1 MDVDHQRRAYVAEVC
16 LALGCD
22 SAALV
27 APGGSGA
34 IADADVTVRLFD
46 AGSLRIDADSAT
58 GAAAGPIAVFL
69 GQLVPTRGATFE
81 VVIEQGTEVGRPSRL
96 AAAADF
102 HSDGSPAEVRVT
114 GAVVPVIE
122 GWVTLPD
129 GAPGQSR
136 ASVASR

>member
-1 MDVDHQRRAYVAEVC
+1 MDIDHERRAYVAEIC
-16 LALGCD
+16 HAMGCD

-46 AGSLRIDADSAT
+46 AASLRIDADPAT

-69 GQLVPTRGATFE
+69 GQLVPARDTTFS
-81 VVIEQGTEVGRPSRL
+81 VVIEQGAELGRPSRL

-102 HSDGSPAEVRVT
+102 DASGAPAEVRVT

-122 GWVTLPD
+122 GWVTLP
-129 GAPGQSR
+129 
-136 ASVASR
+136 